1 MVKRIACTLGL
12 LLVIVSTLSSFSF
25 LYVNNVSNKASFSCV
40 INDKP
45 FVMDNV
51 MAILRKITGGETQLS
66 ISNDRFVKFSFLN
79 PKPMEKIDLSSPGRK
94 AFIRYEDPASLL
106 VGEPIRG
113 YAYITSINQ
122 KDKLVSGEFEFEM
135 QITNNGQTKT
145 VKIKQGR
152 FENVPIEIR

>member
-12 LLVIVSTLSSFSF
+12 ILVIVTSLSSFSF
-25 LYVNNVSNKASFSCV
+25 LYVGHSSNKASFSCV

-45 FVMDNV
+45 FVMDNA

-66 ISNDRFVKFSFLN
+66 LSNDRFVKFSFLN
-79 PKPMEKIDLSSPGRK
+79 PRPMEKIDLSNPGRR

-106 VGEPIRG
+106 VGEPVKG
-113 YAYITSINQ
+113 YAYITNINQ

-135 QITNNGQTKT
+135 QISNNGQIKT

>member
-1 MVKRIACTLGL
+1 MVKRIACILGL
-12 LLVIVSTLSSFSF
+12 SFILVTTLSSFTF
-25 LYVNNVSNKASFSCV
+25 LYLDSPSDKASFSCT

-51 MAILRKITGGETQLS
+51 MGILRKITGGETQLS
-66 ISNDRFVKFSFLN
+66 ISNDRFIKFSFLN
-79 PKPMEKIDLSSPGRK
+79 PRPMEKIDLSNPGRK

-106 VGEPIRG
+106 IGEPIQG

-122 KDKLVSGEFEFEM
+122 KDKLVSGEFECEM
-135 QITNNGQTKT
+135 KITNNGQTKI

>member
-12 LLVIVSTLSSFSF
+12 LLILVTTLSSFSF
-25 LYVNNVSNKASFSCV
+25 LYVSSSSNKASFSCT

-45 FVMDNV
+45 FIMDNV
-51 MAILRKITGGETQLS
+51 MGILRKITGGETQLS

-79 PKPMEKIDLSSPGRK
+79 PRPMEKIDLSNPGRK

-106 VGEPIRG
+106 VGEPVKG

-135 QITNNGQTKT
+135 KITNNGQTKI
-145 VKIKQGR
+145 VKIKQGK

>member
-12 LLVIVSTLSSFSF
+12 LLILVTTLSSFSF
-25 LYVNNVSNKASFSCV
+25 LYVSSSSNKASFSCT

-51 MAILRKITGGETQLS
+51 MGILRKITGGETQLS

-79 PKPMEKIDLSSPGRK
+79 PRPMEKIDLSNPGRK

-106 VGEPIRG
+106 VGEPVKG

-135 QITNNGQTKT
+135 KITNNGQTKI
-145 VKIKQGR
+145 VKIKQGK

>member
-12 LLVIVSTLSSFSF
+12 LLILVTTLSSFSF
-25 LYVNNVSNKASFSCV
+25 LYVTNSHKASFSCT

-51 MAILRKITGGETQLS
+51 MGILRKITGGETQLS

-79 PKPMEKIDLSSPGRK
+79 PKVMEKIDLSNPGRK

-106 VGEPIRG
+106 VGEPVKG

-135 QITNNGQTKT
+135 KMTNNGQTKI
-145 VKIKQGR
+145 VKIKQGK